1 LILSWQER
9 VNLCVD
15 GGRAGGF
22 AVEGYVD
29 GRATETGDVVRNPV
43 DAVCCNY
50 ELNPNIAIIHVAL

>member
-1 LILSWQER
+1 